1 LGGPAV
7 CIEQTIP
14 STGRA
19 LVKATGR
26 SGIFGVLL
34 GQLWAMVRQ
43 IRCLIQLEWPNFFG
57 GIRPVL
63 AVLAVSLIPALYVV
77 IYLSS
82 LWDPVANSG
91 ALQVGLVNLDQ
102 GVVYRDQD
110 VNMGRE
116 LVVQLERNPRF
127 GYLRLDDA
135 DQARRQVRH
144 GTLAFALIIPR
155 DFSSNAVPG
164 SLPGAGK
171 LVVYA
176 SEGNSFEGA
185 RIAQLFAAE
194 LGHKVNESLN
204 EQRWSL
210 VLLSAAG
217 SKNSVERLRQAA
229 LQLHNAAQQLNSGAS
244 KTAIG
249 AGSMSTSAARLGDGV
264 TQLGNGVRQLGGS
277 LRTLDAKRPR
287 NSDLTALATGAEALA
302 ANQDELRKAIQSLQ
316 EGSQALNAGV
326 DAFKKEAESSV
337 LVRPAVRDAIAELA
351 LGLNRLD
358 NGLRGTSE
366 GQQKISDG
374 TVQLS
379 ANVGSLANG
388 VRTMNGAIR
397 SMVGKLP
404 EDAQIDSLIDGAGE
418 LARASVVLAQAND
431 KISGASRALL
441 DGTAMLLNALP
452 QAQDALEGSARG
464 LANSVQPALE
474 VEASVQN
481 SGSGFSAN
489 IIPAA
494 LWLGASIAAF
504 LVNLRVLP
512 TAARHFNPLTRLVG
526 KLFLPACVVLLQA
539 LLVLVT
545 VEYVLHIKVLQP
557 AALACTVV
565 TAALAFLMIV
575 CAFTRLL
582 GDAGKALSMLFLAVQ
597 LSSSGGVL
605 PVELSGTFF
614 AGVSPWL
621 PITWVVHGL
630 KASLFGAFDGVWQTS
645 WQQVL
650 MAAALAAFAAT
661 ALGRWR
667 YVPRSALRPALDI

>member
-1 LGGPAV
+1 MRSA
-7 CIEQTIP
+7 
-14 STGRA
+14 GRPGLIGWLLRRPWA
-19 LVKATGR
+19 L
-26 SGIFGVLL
+26 
-34 GQLWAMVRQ
+34 VRQ
-43 IRCLIQLEWPNFFG
+43 IRWLVRLEAAFFFG
-57 GIRPVL
+57 SAKSRL
-63 AVLAVSLIPALYVV
+63 AVGAVSLIPALYVV

-82 LWDPVANSG
+82 VWDPTANSG

-102 GVVYRDQD
+102 GVVYREQN
-110 VNMGRE
+110 VNMGQE
-116 LVVQLERNPRF
+116 LVQQLERIPRF
-127 GYLRLDDA
+127 GYMRLDDA
-135 DQARRQVRH
+135 DQARQQVRH
-144 GTLAFALIIPR
+144 GTLVFALIIPK

-164 SLPGAGK
+164 AQPGAGK

-210 VLLSAAG
+210 VLLNAAG

-229 LQLHNAAQQLNSGAS
+229 AQLHEAAEKLSSGAS
-244 KTAIG
+244 KTAMG
-249 AGSMSTSAARLGDGV
+249 AGALSTSATRLSDGV
-264 TQLGNGVRQLGGS
+264 AQLGGGLHQLAGG
-277 LRTLDAKRPR
+277 LRSVDAKRPR
-287 NSDLTALATGAEALA
+287 NSELTALANGADALA
-302 ANQDELRKAIQSLQ
+302 ANQDEMRKAIQNLQ

-326 DAFKKEAESSV
+326 EAFKKEADGSL
-337 LVRPAVRDAIAELA
+337 LVRPAVRDAVAELA
-351 LGLNRLD
+351 LGLGQLD
-358 NGLRGTSE
+358 SGLRNAGA
-366 GQQKISDG
+366 GQQRLSDG
-374 TVQLS
+374 AVQLS
-379 ANVGSLANG
+379 AGVGALTNG
-388 VRTMNGAIR
+388 VRSMNGAIR
-397 SMVGKLP
+397 TMVGKLP
-404 EDAQIDSLIDGAGE
+404 DDTHIDSLTDGASE
-418 LARASVVLAQAND
+418 LTRASVALAQAND
-431 KISGASRALL
+431 KISGASRTVL
-441 DGTAMLLNALP
+441 DAANVLVNALP
-452 QAQDALEGSARG
+452 PAQDAPVGSAQG
-464 LANSVQPALE
+464 LANSVQPVLE

-494 LWLGASIAAF
+494 LWLGAGIAAF

-512 TAARHFNPLTRLVG
+512 RTARRFNPVARLMG
-526 KLFLPACVVLLQA
+526 KLVLPACVVMVQA

-545 VEYVLHIKVLQP
+545 VEYVLHIKVSQP
-557 AALACTVV
+557 AALACTVI
-565 TAALAFLMIV
+565 TAALAFLLIV

-614 AGVSPWL
+614 ASMSPWL

-645 WQQVL
+645 WHQVL
-650 MAAALAAFAAT
+650 LTAGVAAVAAA

-667 YVPRSALRPALDI
+667 YVPRSALRPALDL

>member
-1 LGGPAV
+1 MKSEGG
-7 CIEQTIP
+7 
-14 STGRA
+14 TGFVGSLKRRPWA
-19 LVKATGR
+19 L
-26 SGIFGVLL
+26 L
-34 GQLWAMVRQ
+34 RQ
-43 IRCLIQLEWPNFFG
+43 IRWLVRLESPYFFG
-57 GIRPVL
+57 GIRPLL

-91 ALQVGLVNLDQ
+91 ALQVGLVDLDQ
-102 GVVYRDQD
+102 GVVYREQN

-116 LVVQLERNPRF
+116 LLAQLERNPRF
-127 GYLRLDDA
+127 GYIRLDNADA
-135 DQARRQVRH
+135 ARQQVRH

-164 SLPGAGK
+164 ALPGAGK

-204 EQRWSL
+204 EQRWNL

-229 LQLHNAAQQLNSGAS
+229 AQLHEAAEQLSGGAS
-244 KTAIG
+244 KAAMG
-249 AGSMSTSAARLGDGV
+249 AGALSSSAARLSDGV
-264 TQLGNGVRQLGGS
+264 SQLGGGMRQLAGG
-277 LRTLDAKRPR
+277 LRALDAKRPR
-287 NSDLTALATGAEALA
+287 NSELTALTTGADALA
-302 ANQDELRKAIQSLQ
+302 ANQDELRKALQSLQ
-316 EGSQALNAGV
+316 EGSQALSTGV
-326 DAFKKEAESSV
+326 EAFKKDADSSL
-337 LVRPAVRDAIAELA
+337 LVRPAVRDAVTELA
-351 LGLNRLD
+351 RGLTQLD
-358 NGLRGTSE
+358 SGLRGVGV
-366 GQQKISDG
+366 GQQKISEG
-374 TVQLS
+374 AGQLS
-379 ANVGSLANG
+379 AGVGALTNG
-388 VRTMNGAIR
+388 VRSMNGAIR
-397 SMVGKLP
+397 TMAGKLP
-404 EDAQIDSLIDGAGE
+404 EDAQIDSLSEGASE
-418 LARASVVLAQAND
+418 LARASALLAQAND
-431 KISGASRALL
+431 KISGASRAMLS
-441 DGTAMLLNALP
+441 GTAMLVNALP
-452 QAQDALEGSARG
+452 QTQDAPVGSARG
-464 LANSVQPALE
+464 LANSVQPTLE

-494 LWLGASIAAF
+494 LWLGAGIAAF

-512 TAARHFNPLTRLVG
+512 RAARHFNPLARLIG
-526 KLFLPACVVLLQA
+526 KLVLPSCVVLLQA
-539 LLVLVT
+539 ILVLIT
-545 VEYVLHIKVLQP
+545 VEYVLHIKVMQP
-557 AALACTVV
+557 AALACTVI
-565 TAALAFLMIV
+565 TAALAFLLIV
-575 CAFTRLL
+575 CAFIRLF

-614 AGVSPWL
+614 ASMSPWL

-645 WQQVL
+645 WHQVL
-650 MAAALAAFAAT
+650 MAAAIAALAAT

-667 YVPRSALRPALDI
+667 YVPRSALRPALDL

>member
-1 LGGPAV
+1 MKPA
-7 CIEQTIP
+7 
-14 STGRA
+14 GRTRIVDF
-19 LVKATGR
+19 LVR
-26 SGIFGVLL
+26 HP
-34 GQLWAMVRQ
+34 WAWLRQ
-43 IRCLIQLEWPNFFG
+43 IRWLARLEAAYFFG
-57 GIRPVL
+57 SFRSLL
-63 AVLAVSLIPALYVV
+63 ALVAVSLIPALYVV

-102 GVVYRDQD
+102 GVVYREQD

-116 LVVQLERNPRF
+116 LVAQLERTPRF
-127 GYLRLDDA
+127 GYLRLEDA
-135 DQARRQVRH
+135 DQARQQVRH
-144 GTLAFALIIPR
+144 GTLAFALIIPK

-164 SLPGAGK
+164 AQPGAGK

-210 VLLSAAG
+210 VLLNATG

-229 LQLHNAAQQLNSGAS
+229 SQLQAAAEKLSSGTS
-244 KTAIG
+244 KTAMG
-249 AGSMSTSAARLGDGV
+249 AEALSNSAARLSDGV
-264 TQLGNGVRQLGGS
+264 AQWGGGTRQLAGG

-287 NSDLTALATGAEALA
+287 NSDLTALAIGADTLA
-302 ANQDELRKAIQSLQ
+302 ANQEEMRRAFQGLQ
-316 EGSQALNAGV
+316 EGSQVLNASV
-326 DAFKKEAESSV
+326 EAFKKEADSSL
-337 LVRPAVRDAIAELA
+337 LVRPAVRDAVSELA
-351 LGLNRLD
+351 LGLTQLD
-358 NGLRGTSE
+358 IGLRSAGA
-366 GQQKISDG
+366 GQQKLSDG
-374 TVQLS
+374 AGQLS
-379 ANVGSLANG
+379 AGVGTLTNG

-404 EDAQIDSLIDGAGE
+404 EDAQIDSLTQGASE
-418 LARASVVLAQAND
+418 LASASVTLAQAND
-431 KISGASRALL
+431 KISGASRALM
-441 DGTAMLLNALP
+441 DATTLLVNALP
-452 QAQDALEGSARG
+452 AAQDAPLGSARG
-464 LANSVQPALE
+464 LANSVQPVLE

-494 LWLGASIAAF
+494 LWLGAGIAAF

-512 TAARHFNPLTRLVG
+512 RAARNFNPVTRLVG
-526 KLFLPACVVLLQA
+526 KLLLPATVVLLQA

-545 VEYVLHIKVLQP
+545 VEFVLHIKVLHA
-557 AALACTVV
+557 AALACTVI
-565 TAALAFLMIV
+565 TAALAFLLIV
-575 CAFTRLL
+575 CALTRLL

-605 PVELSGTFF
+605 PIELSGTFF
-614 AGVSPWL
+614 ASVSPWL

-645 WQQVL
+645 WHQVL
-650 MAAALAAFAAT
+650 LAAALAAMAAT

-667 YVPRSALRPALDI
+667 YVPRSALRPALDL